1 MATTS
6 IWPISG
12 DLSSVIK
19 YVSNED
25 KTVQISPVD
34 YSQEE
39 LQSLKDVMDYA
50 VNPDKTESQKFVTGI
65 NCEPSIAR
73 QQMLI
78 TKKRFDKLTRRTA
91 YHGYQ
96 SFVPGEATPEVAHE
110 IGVKL
115 AQKLWGNDYQVI
127 VATHLDKAHIHNH
140 FVINS
145 VSFVDGKKFHSS
157 CQSYFGDMRTQ
168 SDALCKEYALSVID
182 NPSPISST
190 KDYKEWLDDKDD
202 KSTWRGL
209 VREDVDDVL
218 QKSTVWSQFLAGL
231 KEKGYDIKTNV
242 KHIAVRPPGKERYVR
257 LRSLGEEYSEEALRE
272 RILSHH
278 QKRTGTPVHDTGHLP
293 PSPEHTNFLSSGNT
307 ERSHKPFTNP
317 IPILIYRNRNFS
329 LPRKKPPKRTSFQSL
344 YLRYML
350 QMGLLK
356 KRSPSTRRTHFLLCE
371 DIRKIEAIQEEFWF
385 IRNKSLRN
393 LPDLSLCRES
403 LQDNILNLQ
412 SERKILNTQKKRAP
426 DEVALAT
433 LAAQYAE
440 ITQQLKKS
448 RKEVRLCD
456 SIEKRS
462 ENMTD
467 KLQQIKNTQHDP
479 HKQEMEVKHN
489 DQWR

>member
-25 KTVQISPVD
+25 KTVQVSPVD
-34 YSQEE
+34 YSQGE

-78 TKKRFDKLTRRTA
+78 TKKCFDKLTGRTA

-96 SFVPGEATPEVAHE
+96 SFAPGEATPEIAHE
-110 IGVKL
+110 IGVNL
-115 AQKLWGNDYQVI
+115 AQKLWGDDYQVI

-140 FVINS
+140 FVVNS
-145 VSFVDGKKFHSS
+145 VSFINGKKFHSS

-168 SDALCKEYALSVID
+168 SDALCKEYSLSVID

-209 VREDVDDVL
+209 VREDIDEVL
-218 QKSTVWSQFLAGL
+218 KNATVWSQFLARL
-231 KEKGYDIKTNV
+231 REKGYDVKTNV

-272 RILSHH
+272 RILARH
-278 QKRTGTPVHDTGHLP
+278 QKRTGPPVHDIKHLP
-293 PSPEHTNFLSSGNT
+293 PSPELTNSIHTDSEHQNKSFI
-307 ERSHKPFTNP
+307 NP
-317 IPILIYRNRNFS
+317 IPIRIYRNHNFS
-329 LPRKKPPKRTSFQSL
+329 LPRKKPSKRTRFQSL

-350 QMGLLK
+350 QMGLMK
-356 KRSPSTRRTHFLLCE
+356 KRSPSTRRTHFLLRE
-371 DIRKIEAIQEEFWF
+371 EIRKIDDMQVEFWF
-385 IRNKSLRN
+385 IRNKNLRN

-403 LQDNILNLQ
+403 LQDNILNLM
-412 SERKILNTQKKRAP
+412 SERKILTVQKKHAP
-426 DEVALAT
+426 DEEALAT
-433 LAAQYAE
+433 LAAHCAE
-440 ITQQLKKS
+440 ITQQLKTC

-462 ENMTD
+462 ESMTD
-467 KLQQIKNTQHDP
+467 KLQQIQNTQQIP

>member
-12 DLSSVIK
+12 DLSNVIK

-25 KTVQISPVD
+25 KTVQVSPVD
-34 YSQEE
+34 YSQGE

-78 TKKRFDKLTRRTA
+78 TKRRFDKLTGRTA

-96 SFVPGEATPEVAHE
+96 SFSPGETTPEVAHE

-115 AQKLWGNDYQVI
+115 AQKLWGDDYQVI

-140 FVINS
+140 FVVNS

-168 SDALCKEYALSVID
+168 SDALCKEYDLSVID

-209 VREDVDDVL
+209 VREDIDEVL
-218 QKSTVWSQFLAGL
+218 TNATVWSQFLTGL

-257 LRSLGEEYSEEALRE
+257 LRSLGEEYSEETLRE

-278 QKRTGTPVHDTGHLP
+278 QKRTSPPVHDTGHLP
-293 PSPEHTNFLSSGNT
+293 PSPEYANSVRACSEHLP
-307 ERSHKPFTNP
+307 KPSTNP
-317 IPILIYRNRNFS
+317 IPIRIYRSRNIS
-329 LPRKKPPKRTSFQSL
+329 LPRKKPPKRTRFQSL

-356 KRSPSTRRTHFLLCE
+356 KRSPSTRRTHFLLRE
-371 DIRKIEAIQEEFWF
+371 DIRKIDAIQEEFWF
-385 IRNKSLRN
+385 IKNKNLRN

-403 LQDNILNLQ
+403 LQDNILNLM
-412 SERKILNTQKKRAP
+412 SERKILNVQKKHAP
-426 DEVALAT
+426 DEEALAIYAT
-433 LAAQYAE
+433 QYAE
-440 ITQQLKKS
+440 ITQRLKKY

-462 ENMTD
+462 ENMSD
-467 KLQQIKNTQHDP
+467 KLQKIQNTQKDP

>member
-12 DLSSVIK
+12 DLSNVIK

-25 KTVQISPVD
+25 KTVQVSPVD
-34 YSQEE
+34 YSQGE

-50 VNPDKTESQKFVTGI
+50 VNPDKTESQNFVTGI

-78 TKKRFDKLTRRTA
+78 TKKCFDKLTGRTA

-96 SFVPGEATPEVAHE
+96 SFALGEATPEIAHE

-115 AQKLWGNDYQVI
+115 AQRLWGDDYQVI

-145 VSFVDGKKFHSS
+145 VSYVDGKKFHSS

-168 SDALCKEYALSVID
+168 SDNLCKENGLSVID
-182 NPSPISST
+182 NPSSISST
-190 KDYKEWLDDKDD
+190 KDYKEWLDDNDD
-202 KSTWRGL
+202 KTTWRGL
-209 VREDVDDVL
+209 VREDVDEVL
-218 QKSTVWSQFLAGL
+218 TNATVWSQFLTGL
-231 KEKGYDIKTNV
+231 KEKGYEVKTNV

-272 RILSHH
+272 RILAYY
-278 QKRTGTPVHDTGHLP
+278 QKRNGPPVHNSECQTQVSANHNN
-293 PSPEHTNFLSSGNT
+293 SIRASSEHQNKSYA
-307 ERSHKPFTNP
+307 NP
-317 IPILIYRNRNFS
+317 ISFRICKSSKFS
-329 LPRKKPPKRTSFQSL
+329 LSRKKSSKRTRFHSL

-350 QMGLLK
+350 QMGLMK
-356 KRSPSTRRTHFLLCE
+356 KRSLSTQRTHFLLRE
-371 DIRKIEAIQEEFWF
+371 DIRKIDAMQEEFWF
-385 IRNKSLRN
+385 IRNKNLRN
-393 LPDLSLCRES
+393 LPDLSLYRES
-403 LQDNILNLQ
+403 LQENILNLQ

-426 DEVALAT
+426 DEVSLENLAE
-433 LAAQYAE
+433 QYAE
-440 ITQQLKKS
+440 IIQQLKTC

-456 SIEKRS
+456 TIEKRS
-462 ENMTD
+462 ENITD
-467 KLQQIKNTQHDP
+467 KLQQIKSTQHDP
-479 HKQEMEVKHN
+479 LKQEMEVKHN

>member
-12 DLSSVIK
+12 NLSNVIK
-19 YVSNED
+19 YISNED
-25 KTVQISPVD
+25 KTVQVSPVN
-34 YSQEE
+34 YSQGE

-50 VNPDKTESQKFVTGI
+50 ANPDKTESQKFVTGI

-78 TKKRFDKLTRRTA
+78 TKKRFDKLTGRTA

-96 SFVPGEATPEVAHE
+96 SFAPGETTPEIAHE

-115 AQKLWGNDYQVI
+115 AQRLWGNDYQVI

-168 SDALCKEYALSVID
+168 SDALCKEYGLSVID

-231 KEKGYDIKTNV
+231 KGKGYDIKTNV

-272 RILSHH
+272 RILARH
-278 QKRTGTPVHDTGHLP
+278 QKRTGPPVHDMEHIP
-293 PSPEHTNFLSSGNT
+293 SSPEHANIIRASSKRPST
-307 ERSHKPFTNP
+307 PSTDS
-317 IPILIYRNRNFS
+317 IPIRIYRSRYFS
-329 LPRKKPPKRTSFQSL
+329 LPSKKPPKRTRFQSL
-344 YLRYML
+344 SLRYML
-350 QMGLLK
+350 QMGLMK
-356 KRSPSTRRTHFLLCE
+356 KRSPSSRRTHFLLRE
-371 DIRKIEAIQEEFWF
+371 DIRKIDDMQEEFWF
-385 IRNKSLRN
+385 IRHKNLRN

-403 LQDNILNLQ
+403 LQDNILSLM

-426 DEVALAT
+426 DEVALAKF
-433 LAAQYAE
+433 AAQYAE
-440 ITQQLKKS
+440 ITQKLKAC

-462 ENMTD
+462 ESMTD
-467 KLQQIKNTQHDP
+467 KLQQIQNTQQIP

>member
-12 DLSSVIK
+12 DLSNVIK

-25 KTVQISPVD
+25 KTVQEKPAIYSPD
-34 YSQEE
+34 E

-73 QQMLI
+73 QQMRI
-78 TKKRFDKLTRRTA
+78 TKKCFDKLTGRTA

-115 AQKLWGNDYQVI
+115 AQRLWGDDYQVI
-127 VATHLDKAHIHNH
+127 IATHLNKAHIHNH

-168 SDALCKEYALSVID
+168 SDALCKEYGLSVID

-190 KDYKEWLDDKDD
+190 KEYKEWLDEKDD

-209 VREDVDDVL
+209 VREDIDEVL
-218 QKSTVWSQFLAGL
+218 TNATVWSQFLSGL
-231 KEKGYDIKTNV
+231 KEKGYDVKSNV

-257 LRSLGEEYSEEALRE
+257 LRSLGEEYSEDSLRE
-272 RILSHH
+272 RILARH
-278 QKRTGTPVHDTGHLP
+278 QKRTGPTIYDMEQLP
-293 PSPEHTNFLSSGNT
+293 PSPEHTISIHSG
-307 ERSHKPFTNP
+307 SKHPPKPASNP
-317 IPILIYRNRNFS
+317 IPIRIYRS
-329 LPRKKPPKRTSFQSL
+329 ISSSSHKKPPKRTRFQSL

-356 KRSPSTRRTHFLLCE
+356 KRSPSTRRTHFLLRE
-371 DIRKIEAIQEEFWF
+371 DIRKIDAMREEFWF
-385 IRNKSLRN
+385 LRNKNLRN

-440 ITQQLKKS
+440 ITQKLKTC

-462 ENMTD
+462 ESMTD
-467 KLQQIKNTQHDP
+467 KLQQIQNTQQNP

>member
-12 DLSSVIK
+12 DLSNVIK
-19 YVSNED
+19 YISNED
-25 KTVQISPVD
+25 KTVLVSPVN
-34 YSQEE
+34 YSQGE

-50 VNPDKTESQKFVTGI
+50 ANPDKTESQKFVTGI

-78 TKKRFDKLTRRTA
+78 TKKRFDKLTGRTA

-96 SFVPGEATPEVAHE
+96 SFAPGEAAPEIAHE

-115 AQKLWGNDYQVI
+115 AQGLWGDDYQVI
-127 VATHLDKAHIHNH
+127 VATHLDKSHIHNH

-168 SDALCKEYALSVID
+168 SDALSKEYGLSVID
-182 NPSPISST
+182 NPSTISST

-209 VREDVDDVL
+209 VREDIDEVL
-218 QKSTVWSQFLAGL
+218 TNATVWSQFLTGL

-257 LRSLGEEYSEEALRE
+257 LRSLGEDYSEEALRE
-272 RILSHH
+272 RILSRH
-278 QKRTGTPVHDTGHLP
+278 QKRTGPPAHDPKCQPQSSAYQNKSIRAG
-293 PSPEHTNFLSSGNT
+293 SEHQNKSLI
-307 ERSHKPFTNP
+307 NP
-317 IPILIYRNRNFS
+317 IPIRVCRSSYFS
-329 LPRKKPPKRTSFQSL
+329 PTRKKRSKRTRFQSL

-350 QMGLLK
+350 QMGLMK
-356 KRSPSTRRTHFLLCE
+356 KRSPSTRRTHFLLRE
-371 DIRKIEAIQEEFWF
+371 DIRKIDAMQEEFRF
-385 IRNKSLRN
+385 IRNKNLRN

-403 LQDNILNLQ
+403 LQDNILSLQ

-433 LAAQYAE
+433 LATQYAE
-440 ITQQLKKS
+440 TTQKLKTF

-467 KLQQIKNTQHDP
+467 KLQQIQNTQKIP